1 MPAAALRRPRA
12 ALFVL
17 FFLTGAVFATWAAR
31 IPAVQERLDLSAGEL
46 ALAVLALEGG
56 AVVGL
61 PGGGALVAR
70 VGSRASLR
78 LAFAI
83 FPSALLGAALAPGLG
98 WLALAL
104 AVWAAANSVIDV
116 AINVEGVE
124 FERRLRRPVLASLH
138 AGHSLGV
145 LAGALAGTAAAAT
158 GLGLSAH
165 FAIAAALGLGAGQTA
180 ARRLLSEHPQP
191 RGPLVA
197 RPDRPLLMLGVLV
210 FCAFLVEG
218 AAANW
223 SAVQLR
229 SERDASQALSAAA
242 FTTFA
247 LAMTLGRLVGDRAVS
262 RVGRVRFVQ
271 ASGLVAAAGGALAIL
286 APAAVPCLAGWGVLG
301 LGLAGLA
308 PTILGAAPAASTSA
322 GPVAIAAVT
331 TLGYL
336 GSFTGP
342 PLIGA
347 MAELSDLSLALGLLV
362 LAAALIAVLAGS
374 APGLAAVAGAP
385 RGRVR
390 SRSRG

>member
-1 MPAAALRRPRA
+1 MPAAVLRRPRA

-70 VGSRASLR
+70 VGSRAGLR
-78 LAFAI
+78 LGFAI
-83 FPSALLGAALAPGLG
+83 FPTALLGAALAPGLG

-104 AVWAAANSVIDV
+104 AVSAAANSVIDV
-116 AINVEGVE
+116 AINVQGVE
-124 FERRLRRPVLASLH
+124 LERRLRRPVLAGLH
-138 AGHSLGV
+138 AGHSFGV
-145 LAGALAGTAAAAT
+145 LTGGLAGTGAAAT
-158 GLGLSAH
+158 GLVISAH
-165 FAIAAALGLGAGQTA
+165 FAIVAALGLVAGLTA
-180 ARRLLSEHPQP
+180 TRGLVSEPRQP
-191 RGPLVA
+191 GGPLLV
-197 RPDRPLLMLGVLV
+197 RPDRPLLMLGVLA
-210 FCAFLVEG
+210 FCAFLVDGG
-218 AAANW
+218 ASNW
-223 SAVQLR
+223 SAVHLR
-229 SERDASQALSAAA
+229 NEHQAGQALAAA
-242 FTTFA
+242 GFTTFA
-247 LAMTLGRLVGDRAVS
+247 LAMALGRLVADRAVN

-286 APAAVPCLAGWGVLG
+286 APAAVPGLAAWGVLG
-301 LGLAGLA
+301 LGLAGIA
-308 PTILGAAPAASTSA
+308 PAIIGAAPATSTSA

-362 LAAALIAVLAGS
+362 L
-374 APGLAAVAGAP
+374 
-385 RGRVR
+385 
-390 SRSRG
+390 